1 MGIQSLLGQ
10 VTDEQLKA
18 LPSRTRSPERV
29 QQSLDA
35 FALHLQGV
43 SDRGVQQHFGWKSL
57 STAQNS
63 IKRGEEL
70 AKKLSLDTEKI
81 RLKLAAAFDYL
92 ADVVV
97 QQVKEQVEN
106 GREVFEVDARGNKSM
121 KRMKGV
127 DPRMLGEAGR
137 GLTRFAE
144 FAGLLDRQP
153 EVNQQ
158 VVSMVNL
165 AAPSDGGTF
174 AEKWG
179 NAPAETVDVQPMS
192 IESSSDANNAAIAAT
207 GQSLQTEDPCDVEH
221 PAADAATAKDGDQ

>member
-1 MGIQSLLGQ
+1 MGIQTLLGQ
-10 VTDEQLKA
+10 VSDEHLKA
-18 LPSRTRSPERV
+18 LPTRTRSPERV

-43 SDRGVQQHFGWKSL
+43 SYRGIQKHFGWKAVA
-57 STAQNS
+57 TAENAV
-63 IKRGEEL
+63 KRGEEL

-97 QQVKEQVEN
+97 QQVKEQVEE
-106 GREVFEVDARGNKSM
+106 GRVVQIAHSDGSKEVR
-121 KRMKGV
+121 RTKGV

-144 FAGLLDRQP
+144 FAGLMDRTA

-165 AAPSDGGTF
+165 APPSDGGTF

-179 NAPAETVDVQPMS
+179 QTVDVTPSGQESGQDPPQ
-192 IESSSDANNAAIAAT
+192 IEAAS
-207 GQSLQTEDPCDVEH
+207 GDV
-221 PAADAATAKDGDQ
+221 TASKAIQGESGGES

>member
-97 QQVKEQVEN
+97 QQIKEQVEN

-127 DPRMLGEAGR
+127 
-137 GLTRFAE
+137 
-144 FAGLLDRQP
+144 
-153 EVNQQ
+153 
-158 VVSMVNL
+158 
-165 AAPSDGGTF
+165 GT
-174 AEKWG
+174 A
-179 NAPAETVDVQPMS
+179 
-192 IESSSDANNAAIAAT
+192 
-207 GQSLQTEDPCDVEH
+207 CR
-221 PAADAATAKDGDQ
+221 

>member
-70 AKKLSLDTEKI
+70 AKKLKLDTEKI
-81 RLKLAAAFDYL
+81 RLKIAGAFDYL

-97 QQVKEQVEN
+97 QQVKEQAEE
-106 GREVFEVDARGNKSM
+106 GRVVQIAHSDGSKEVR
-121 KRMKGV
+121 RTKGV

-137 GLTRFAE
+137 GLIRFAE
-144 FAGLLDRQP
+144 FAGLMDRAP
-153 EVNQQ
+153 EATGTNI
-158 VVSMVNL
+158 SMINL
-165 AAPSDGGTF
+165 APPSSGADF
-174 AEKWG
+174 SEKWSQ
-179 NAPAETVDVQPMS
+179 TVDVTPSGQ
-192 IESSSDANNAAIAAT
+192 ESGQNLPVLEADTGCAAASKAVDEENR
-207 GQSLQTEDPCDVEH
+207 G
-221 PAADAATAKDGDQ
+221 